1 MNLYSHFYYFLIWG
15 HGLKYTDNIIQMIE
29 NVKELA
35 IRKIVYHNPKSMS
48 RFIKQVYSYDYAPL
62 SHLKGKTRYLKKT
75 PRRVLFIFVENYEP
89 NEVMYGEGEY
99 LHRESTTIKALK
111 ESIRDKY
118 NDRKDDRRS
127 EDHVVH
133 ASDNEEQTDYMLK
146 YLGYATGVDALKK
159 NGMFGL
165 PYHIGHYTHFKLKYM
180 NVEDLYINMIIGKG
194 STKLV
199 SIFESPHYR
208 GIMEDIMIYK
218 NYINKYRGTFL
229 QDYYSVDKFKSIFDK
244 FDYQK
249 YMEDASYVTVK
260 KSENVYV
267 ILDGAHRA
275 SIMLAKGIKDIVVIE
290 V

>member
-118 NDRKDDRRS
+118 NDRKDD
-127 EDHVVH
+127 
-133 ASDNEEQTDYMLK
+133 
-146 YLGYATGVDALKK
+146 
-159 NGMFGL
+159 F
-165 PYHIGHYTHFKLKYM
+165 
-180 NVEDLYINMIIGKG
+180 
-194 STKLV
+194 LV
-199 SIFESPHYR
+199 SPPLSRFVHV
-208 GIMEDIMIYK
+208 G
-218 NYINKYRGTFL
+218 
-229 QDYYSVDKFKSIFDK
+229 
-244 FDYQK
+244 
-249 YMEDASYVTVK
+249 
-260 KSENVYV
+260 
-267 ILDGAHRA
+267 RA
-275 SIMLAKGIKDIVVIE
+275 STVAAPFSFAFLIIPLCLGNRKKLAQIYAVKNHK
-290 V
+290 